1 MNSPSRWA
9 ERIRNIINMLAA
21 TEETFLLE
29 ILLEHTDGE
38 VAQFLWQVAFQL
50 PFYGGFNALE
60 VVAKVLN
67 FHGY

>member
-1 MNSPSRWA
+1 
-9 ERIRNIINMLAA
+9 MLAA